1 MAKGVYISDSIHGL
15 TQLSEYEKKI
25 IASVGFNRL
34 HDVYQNS
41 TVYLTYPSNRTK
53 RFEHSIGTMNLCSKM
68 FYNSVTN
75 MAEGKLDSFYQIYEK
90 ELNAIIESIKNKN
103 EYKVIFR
110 NLPKAIPDLKWDNF
124 QMSLIPKRVPDQYT
138 KIHMILIQAI
148 RAAALLHD
156 IGHPPYSHVVERAMK
171 SAYEKCRKKKDE
183 EIGSATEEYI
193 RKMEPYKD
201 KTNPLH
207 EAMGVGISYSIL
219 MGILMQSKA
228 ADQDMNY
235 LTYESLILE
244 SVLKIFNDEG
254 NFSYLHK
261 IIDNS
266 LDGDRLDYVTR
277 DPANSGMNVGSID
290 YNRIIMDMRIIM
302 KGDNDDIAF
311 PFFAI
316 PLKAVN
322 AVEDFLKRR
331 YDLYK
336 NIIFHHRVIKTD
348 YLMEY
353 MVAELIDRHLKEAD
367 KLPKDKTETS
377 EMTDAIPF
385 DISGLWA
392 PLGQQALAERDCI
405 LSQWN
410 DSWLITVLKK
420 IYYEQYHNI
429 SNMSDSGYVVSKQ
442 FSELLNNERSYTT
455 IIKRHEDFKF
465 IDNAVKKVFFENADD
480 LQEKINSMNRESEDD
495 SKGEEEKQENGMLNI
510 TKYLRE
516 IETILKYVQLD
527 GSNDNEFILSRLWY
541 RKKLFSLENLTN
553 DVKEITERACKDILQ
568 SCKVLNS
575 IVVFK
580 EISLGIETK
589 TDEFKKEEA
598 KRDEPQ
604 KGTIY
609 FFDNDEHLYSLDE
622 VSGIANTLRMENLS
636 RPVFYLY
643 LLFNDNNKK
652 LTSEEKEKLL
662 TKIGSD
668 VGKLIIDT
676 INQNIDGFIKQNS
689 KWEEMKHVSSSN

>member
-1 MAKGVYISDSIHGL
+1 MAKGIYISDSIHGL

-75 MAEGKLDSFYQIYEK
+75 MAEENLAPFYKIYER

-103 EYKVIFR
+103 EYKVIFK
-110 NLPKAIPDLKWDNF
+110 NLPKTLPDLRWDNF
-124 QMSLIPKRVPDQYT
+124 QMSLIPKIVPDEYR
-138 KIHMILIQAI
+138 KVHMILIQAI

-171 SAYEKCRKKKDE
+171 SAYEKCREKCEGKKDE
-183 EIGSATEEYI
+183 EIGSATKEYMT
-193 RKMEPYKD
+193 KMEPYKD

-219 MGILMQSKA
+219 MGILMQSKSA
-228 ADQDMNY
+228 NQNPNY

-277 DPANSGMNVGSID
+277 DPTNSGMNVGSID

-302 KGDNDDIAF
+302 KDGITA

-336 NIIFHHRVIKTD
+336 NIVFHHRVIKTD

-353 MVAELIDRHLKEAD
+353 AVAELIDRHLEEMD
-367 KLPKDKTETS
+367 KLPKETTETV
-377 EMTDAIPF
+377 EITDAIPF

-420 IYYEQYHNI
+420 IYYEQYHGVLDIN
-429 SNMSDSGYVVSKQ
+429 DSRYIISKQ
-442 FSELLNNERSYTT
+442 FSELLNNERGYTT
-455 IIKRHEDFKF
+455 IIKRHEDFKI
-465 IDNAVKKVFFENADD
+465 IDNAVKKEFFENTAD
-480 LQEKINSMNRESEDD
+480 LQAKINGMSQESGDD
-495 SKGEEEKQENGMLNI
+495 SKDKEEKQENGMLDV
-510 TKYLRE
+510 TKYLKE
-516 IETILKYVQLD
+516 IVTILKCVQLD

-541 RKKLFSLENLTN
+541 RRRLFFLENLVN
-553 DVKEITERACKDILQ
+553 DVKKIVECVCKDTLQ
-568 SCKVLNS
+568 GCKVLNS

-580 EISLGIETK
+580 EISPGIETK
-589 TDEFKKEEA
+589 TDEFKMEEA

-604 KGTIY
+604 KGIIY

-643 LLFNDNNKK
+643 ILFDDLNKK
-652 LTSEEKEKLL
+652 LTSEEKRMLL
-662 TKIGSD
+662 TKIGSE
-668 VGKLIIDT
+668 VGKLIVKT
-676 INQNIDGFIKQNS
+676 INENIDYFIQQNF
-689 KWEEMKHVSSSN
+689 KLDNMK

>member
-1 MAKGVYISDSIHGL
+1 MAKGIYISDSIHGL

-75 MAEGKLDSFYQIYEK
+75 MAEEKLAPFYKIYER
-90 ELNAIIESIKNKN
+90 ELNAIIESIENKN
-103 EYKVIFR
+103 EYKVIFK

-124 QMSLIPKRVPDQYT
+124 QMSLIPKRVPNEYI
-138 KIHMILIQAI
+138 KVHMILIQAI

-171 SAYEKCRKKKDE
+171 SAYEKCREKKDE
-183 EIGSATEEYI
+183 EIGSATKEYM

-219 MGILMQSKA
+219 MGILMQSKNA
-228 ADQDMNY
+228 NQNPKY

-302 KGDNDDIAF
+302 KDGIAP

-336 NIIFHHRVIKTD
+336 NIVFHHRVIKTD
-348 YLMEY
+348 YLLEY
-353 MVAELIDRHLKEAD
+353 AVAELIDRYLEEAD
-367 KLPKDKTETS
+367 KLPKDTTETS
-377 EMTDAIPF
+377 ETTDAIPF

-420 IYYEQYHNI
+420 IYYEQYHDV
-429 SNMSDSGYVVSKQ
+429 SDMSDSRYVVSKQ

-465 IDNAVKKVFFENADD
+465 IDNAVKQVFFENAVD
-480 LQEKINSMNRESEDD
+480 LQAKINSMNQESGDG
-495 SKGEEEKQENGMLNI
+495 SKDEEEKQENGMLDV
-510 TKYLRE
+510 TKYLKE
-516 IETILKYVQLD
+516 IETILKCVQLD

-541 RKKLFSLENLTN
+541 RKRLFSLENLAN
-553 DVKEITERACKDILQ
+553 NVKEITECACRDTLQ
-568 SCKVLNS
+568 GCKVLNS

-580 EISLGIETK
+580 EISPGIETK
-589 TDEFKKEEA
+589 TDDFKMEEA

-636 RPVFYLY
+636 RSVFYLY
-643 LLFNDNNKK
+643 LLFDDPNKK
-652 LTSEEKEKLL
+652 LTSEEKKTLL
-662 TKIGSD
+662 TRIGSD
-668 VGKLIIDT
+668 VGKLIVST
-676 INQNIDGFIKQNS
+676 INQNIDYFIQQNL
-689 KWEEMKHVSSSN
+689 KTGGNETCIK

>member
-1 MAKGVYISDSIHGL
+1 MAKGIYISDSVHGL

-75 MAEGKLDSFYQIYEK
+75 MAEGKLAPFYKIYER
-90 ELNAIIESIKNKN
+90 ELNAIIESIENKN
-103 EYKVIFR
+103 EYKVIFKK
-110 NLPKAIPDLKWDNF
+110 LPKAIPDLKWDNF
-124 QMSLIPKRVPDQYT
+124 QMSLIPKSVPDEYR
-138 KIHMILIQAI
+138 KVHMILIQAI

-171 SAYEKCRKKKDE
+171 SAYEKCREKCEGKKDE
-183 EIGSATEEYI
+183 EKGSATKEYMK
-193 RKMEPYKD
+193 KMEPYKD

-219 MGILMQSKA
+219 MGILIQSKNA
-228 ADQDMNY
+228 NQNPKY

-302 KGDNDDIAF
+302 KDDIAS

-336 NIIFHHRVIKTD
+336 NIVFHHRVIKTD

-353 MVAELIDRHLKEAD
+353 AVAELIERYLEEAD
-367 KLPKDKTETS
+367 KISKDTTETS
-377 EMTDAIPF
+377 EETDAIPF

-392 PLGQQALAERDCI
+392 PLGQQALAQRDCI

-420 IYYEQYHNI
+420 IYYEQYHDI
-429 SNMSDSGYVVSKQ
+429 SDASDSRYVVSKQ
-442 FSELLNNERSYTT
+442 FSELLNNERNYTT

-465 IDNAVKKVFFENADD
+465 IDNAVKKVFFENAVD
-480 LQEKINSMNRESEDD
+480 LQAKINSMNQESGDD
-495 SKGEEEKQENGMLNI
+495 SKDKEEKQENGMLDV
-510 TKYLRE
+510 TKYLKE
-516 IETILKYVQLD
+516 IETILKCVQLD

-541 RKKLFSLENLTN
+541 RKRLFSLENLVN
-553 DVKEITERACKDILQ
+553 NVKEITECVCRDTLQ
-568 SCKVLNS
+568 GRKVLNS

-589 TDEFKKEEA
+589 TDEFKMEEA

-643 LLFNDNNKK
+643 LLFDDPNKK
-652 LTSEEKEKLL
+652 LTSEEKKTLL
-662 TKIGSD
+662 TRIGSD
-668 VGKLIIDT
+668 VGELIVNT
-676 INQNIDGFIKQNS
+676 IKWNINS
-689 KWEEMKHVSSSN
+689 FTQ